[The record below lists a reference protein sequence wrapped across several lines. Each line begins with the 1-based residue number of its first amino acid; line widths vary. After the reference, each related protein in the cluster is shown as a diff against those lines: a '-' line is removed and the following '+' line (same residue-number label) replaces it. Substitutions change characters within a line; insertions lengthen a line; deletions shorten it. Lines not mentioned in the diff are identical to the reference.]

1 MKDGIHFTQR
11 WLKGLAIALL
21 LGAPLA
27 SADLITF
34 DDLDPSEGSV
44 SEQSYAGFNWDSR
57 WGLGDSG
64 MSGFGDAAHSGS
76 QFLFNQ
82 GFESNL
88 EITRDNPFD
97 FMGAYFASTSNYNNM
112 SFWITLVA
120 YDGQGN
126 KVGELVDA
134 QINPDFENQPLWI
147 AADFTNVSRL
157 VVDAAGGI
165 FAMDSLQFQDT
176 AVSVNE
182 AGGFVLLLIGL
193 GGLWAAR
200 RRVH

>member
-1 MKDGIHFTQR
+1 MKDGIQRTQR
-11 WLKGLAIALL
+11 WLKGLTLAFL

-44 SEQSYAGFNWDSR
+44 SEQGYAGFNWDSR
-57 WGLGDSG
+57 WSLGNSD

-76 QFLFNQ
+76 QFLYNQ
-82 GFESNL
+82 GFESHL
-88 EITRDNPFD
+88 EIARDNPFD
-97 FMGAYFASTSNYNNM
+97 FMGAYFASTSIYNNM

-126 KVGELVDA
+126 KVGELIDA
-134 QINPDFENQPLWI
+134 QINPDFENRPLWI

-165 FAMDSLQFQDT
+165 FAMDSLQFRDSV
-176 AVSVNE
+176 VSVNE